1 MTENKR
7 QAVECLAEK
16 FVNFFCDA
24 MSVVQF
30 LTHILIGES
39 SVRGHIDEEDSLA
52 CVATEV
58 YSATPV
64 QSLCLVFVNGV
75 IRG

>member
-1 MTENKR
+1 
-7 QAVECLAEK
+7 
-16 FVNFFCDA
+16 

-39 SVRGHIDEEDSLA
+39 SVCGHIDEEDSLA
-52 CVATEV
+52 CVVTEV
-58 YSATPV
+58 YSVTPV